1 MAVSLINLLINKG
14 SKNINYKLTDDLYLY
29 IKTIF
34 LDEVKFILIIF
45 LYYLYI
51 CFICTFNK
59 CIYS

>member
-34 LDEVKFILIIF
+34 LDEVKCILIIF

-51 CFICTFNK
+51 FFICTFNK